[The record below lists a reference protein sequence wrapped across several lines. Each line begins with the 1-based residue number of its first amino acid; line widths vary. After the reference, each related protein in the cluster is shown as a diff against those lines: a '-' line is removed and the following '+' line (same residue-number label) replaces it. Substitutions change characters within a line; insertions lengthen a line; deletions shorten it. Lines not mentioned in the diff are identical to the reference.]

1 MMKNIFNKVF
11 TILLFGL
18 LATGFQVQNSNTQ
31 TMDSLL
37 SFAGVEE
44 AYAGPCANR
53 GCLGPDGACGVCY
66 SVIEI
71 GNFSIRRCCQG
82 KISKKVNY
90 LR

>member
-53 GCLGPDGACGVCY
+53 GCLGSNGACGVCY
-66 SVIEI
+66 SVIEV
-71 GNFSIRRCCQG
+71 GNIAIRRCCQG
-82 KISKKVNY
+82 EIPNVE
-90 LR
+90 